1 MRRLVKKNFSFLN
14 HIILDDIKRFK
25 HVFTL
30 IFLYGREGLGMTK
43 YIFVTGGVLSSVGK
57 GIVTSSVGKM
67 LQFRGFSVTVIK
79 IDPYV
84 NVDAGTMNPYIH
96 GEIFVTDDGG
106 ETDLDLGWYERFLD
120 VNLSK
125 ENNITTGQVYQT
137 VIERERRGEYL
148 GKCVQII
155 PHITDEIKRR
165 IRSVAEKSKADVVLT
180 ECGGTVGDIEGLPF
194 LEAIRQMRLEE
205 GYENTLYIHVALVP
219 ILDVTSEMKTKPLQH
234 SVNELRR
241 IGIQPDIIVSR
252 CAKMIT
258 KDVLEKIAL
267 FGTIPSEA
275 VFCSY
280 NVPTIY
286 KVPLILDKQGMGD
299 YICRRL
305 GLTQNQL
312 NMEEIK
318 RWRDFVDSL
327 ENCKYTV
334 KIALVGKYTGLTD
347 SYVSMNEAFKHAG
360 AACST
365 RALIDYIEAETF
377 ERNPEKIDVLKNYD
391 GIFVPYGFGPRGTA
405 GKIMAIQFARER
417 DIPFLG
423 ICYGFQ
429 LAVVE
434 FGRNVC
440 GLKDANSTEIDE
452 KTPHPVIDLMPEQH
466 QMIYKGATMRLGS
479 HKIIIR
485 EGTLAHK
492 LYRALEIYERH
503 RHRYEVNPEY
513 VGILEKNGLVFS
525 GRSPDGR
532 RMEILELPDKF
543 FFFASQFHGEFKSRP
558 GKPSPEYYG
567 FVKACLDRKMGKSKP
582 GF

>member
-1 MRRLVKKNFSFLN
+1 MFVSGERMEMV
-14 HIILDDIKRFK
+14 
-25 HVFTL
+25 
-30 IFLYGREGLGMTK
+30 K

-57 GIVTSSVGKM
+57 GVVTSSVGKM
-67 LQFRGFSVTVIK
+67 LQFRGFSVTAIK

-120 VNLSK
+120 INLSK
-125 ENNITTGQVYQT
+125 ENNITTGQVYQA
-137 VIERERRGEYL
+137 VIEKERRGDFL

-165 IRSVAEKSKADVVLT
+165 IRAVAEKSGVDVVLT

-252 CAKMIT
+252 CAKMISE
-258 KDVLEKIAL
+258 DVLEKISL
-267 FGTIPSEA
+267 FGTIPKNA

-280 NVPTIY
+280 NVSSVY
-286 KVPLILDKQGMGD
+286 KVPLILEKQGMGD

-305 GLTQNQL
+305 GLTPNRPDSKKI
-312 NMEEIK
+312 EE
-318 RWRDFVDSL
+318 WRRFVDSL
-327 ENCKYTV
+327 ENCKYAV

-347 SYVSMNEAFKHAG
+347 SYVSMNEAMKHAG
-360 AACST
+360 AACNT
-365 RALIDYIEAETF
+365 KVLIDYIEAEIF
-377 ERNPEKIDVLKNYD
+377 EESPEKISILRNYD
-391 GIFVPYGFGPRGTA
+391 GIFVPYGFGPRGTS
-405 GKIMAIQFARER
+405 GKIAAIKFARENN
-417 DIPFLG
+417 IPFLG

-434 FGRNVC
+434 FARNVC
-440 GLKDANSTEIDE
+440 GLENANSTEIDE
-452 KTPHPVIDLMPEQH
+452 ETSHPVIDLMPEQH
-466 QMIYKGATMRLGS
+466 QIKYKGATMRLGA
-479 HKIIIR
+479 HKIVVR

-492 LYRALEIYERH
+492 LYGATEIYERH

-513 VGILEKNGLVFS
+513 IGILEKNGLVFS
-525 GRSPDGR
+525 GRSPDGK

-543 FFFASQFHGEFKSRP
+543 FFLASQFHGEFKSRP

-567 FVKACLDRKMGKSKP
+567 FIKACLDRKLGKKRP
-582 GF
+582 EFKEGKIN